1 MLFPQSIWVAQC
13 RGIVREKGMIGA
25 SFQLDDDFDVVRLDW
40 QPIERHPRPFRKK
53 NPNDFGRSAF
63 RFSLSLS
70 FIF

>member
-1 MLFPQSIWVAQC
+1 MLFPQSIWVAQYSWYSE
-13 RGIVREKGMIGA
+13 EKGMIGA

-70 FIF
+70 FMF

>member
-1 MLFPQSIWVAQC
+1 LLFPQSIWVAQC
-13 RGIVREKGMIGA
+13 RGIVRKKSMIGA
-25 SFQLDDDFDVVRLDW
+25 SFQLDDEFDVVRLDW

>member
-1 MLFPQSIWVAQC
+1 
-13 RGIVREKGMIGA
+13 MIGA

-63 RFSLSLS
+63 RFSLSLTYC
-70 FIF
+70 F